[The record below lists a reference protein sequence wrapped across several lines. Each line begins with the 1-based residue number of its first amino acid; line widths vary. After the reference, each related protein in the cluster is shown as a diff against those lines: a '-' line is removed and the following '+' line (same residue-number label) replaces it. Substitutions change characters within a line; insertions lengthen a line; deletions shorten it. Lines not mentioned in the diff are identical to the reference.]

1 MNLVFTL
8 SMPNKSSWNGKWSGA
23 GNYYA
28 VVRSVGSAKKAVE
41 KYEPI
46 VGKAFYYHF
55 GDGWGASVSVR
66 MAEKGEVRKIRAKS
80 RGFWGYDWMVD
91 EIMQHGR
98 ILKLEERQGK
108 AA

>member
-8 SMPNKSSWNGKWSGA
+8 SMPNNSSWNGKWSGA

-28 VVRSVGSAKKAVE
+28 VVRSTGNAKRTIE
-41 KYEPI
+41 KYTPI
-46 VGKAFYYHF
+46 VGKAFYYNF

-66 MAEKGEVRKIRAKS
+66 EVDSKEARELKKKS
-80 RGFWGYDWMVD
+80 AGFCGYDWMVD
-91 EIMQHGR
+91 EIRYHGR
-98 ILKLEERQGK
+98 ILTLAEREK